1 MTVLIY
7 SIFLITTMLMKI
19 NTVPTQT
26 TKVILEAIK
35 KRLYEVHPKKR
46 KR

>member
-7 SIFLITTMLMKI
+7 SIFLITTILMKI
-19 NTVPTQT
+19 NTVPAQT
-26 TKVILEAIK
+26 TKVILEPMK